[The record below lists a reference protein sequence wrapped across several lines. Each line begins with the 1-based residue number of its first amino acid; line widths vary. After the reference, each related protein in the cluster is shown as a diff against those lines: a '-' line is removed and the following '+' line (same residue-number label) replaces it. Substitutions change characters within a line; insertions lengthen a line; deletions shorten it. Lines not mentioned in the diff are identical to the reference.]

1 VGTITTGEVWV
12 RVREE
17 KAEEK
22 VTVKGLI
29 ERVTKEEMVIEEG
42 GESEEKG

>member
-1 VGTITTGEVWV
+1 M

-29 ERVTKEEMVIEEG
+29 EGAREEEVVIEEG
-42 GESEEKG
+42 GEREEKE